1 MLKYIL
7 SLFLAVQCFIS
18 FGQVQVMD
26 KIIATVGGELILL
39 SELEEQ
45 FALALSQK
53 SDIPQNARCEILE
66 QLLTSKL
73 LINQSNLDSVEVG
86 DDEVENQLA
95 ARIDRILS
103 FMNNDIKQ
111 FEEYYGQS
119 VNDVKEQFRTDLKN
133 QLLTERMRGDIM
145 KDITITPSEVKSFF
159 SKIPKDS
166 LPYFNSEVEVG
177 EIVIVPKV
185 NDIQR
190 QITMDKL
197 EGIRKR
203 IVENNEDFA
212 VLAGKFSA
220 DGSAQTGGDLGW
232 ATRGKYVPEFEAAAY
247 KLEINEISDIVES
260 QFGFHLIQLMGRRG
274 NSINVRHI
282 LLRPEITEE
291 DFDLVRRKL
300 DSIRTLI
307 LKDSISFSF
316 AVKRFSFDK
325 AQSYNNDGRMVNP
338 VTGNTF
344 FEVGDLDPDIYFAI
358 DTLKLKGITA
368 PLEFRD
374 PSGEVQFHIIQL
386 QSKTPPHKANLLQDY
401 SKIQKAS
408 IESKKN
414 EYINLWIDDKIGSTF
429 IRLEQKY
436 STCPNLDIWINQSRG
451 AN

>member
-7 SLFLAVQCFIS
+7 SIFLAVKCFIS

-26 KIIATVGGELILL
+26 KIIATVGGELVLL

-53 SDIPQNARCEILE
+53 SDIPQNARCGILE

-73 LINQSNLDSVEVG
+73 LINQSKLDSIEVG

-133 QLLTERMRGDIM
+133 QLLSERMRGEIM

-166 LPYFNSEVEVG
+166 LPYFNSEVEIG
-177 EIVIVPKV
+177 EIVIIPKV
-185 NDIQR
+185 NDTQR
-190 QITMDKL
+190 QITMNKL

-247 KLEINEISDIVES
+247 KLDINEISEVVES

-291 DFDLVRRKL
+291 DFDVVRRKL

-316 AVKRFSFDK
+316 AVKRFSYDK

-358 DTLKLKGITA
+358 DTLKIKGMTA
-368 PLEFRD
+368 SLEFRD
-374 PSGEVQFHIIQL
+374 PSGEVQFHIIQM

-436 STCPNLDIWINQSRG
+436 ASCPTLDIWINQSRG

>member
-7 SLFLAVQCFIS
+7 SLFLAVQCFTS

-26 KIIATVGGELILL
+26 KIIATVGGELVLL

-73 LINQSNLDSVEVG
+73 LINQSKLDSIEVG

-133 QLLTERMRGDIM
+133 QLLSERMRSEIM

-166 LPYFNSEVEVG
+166 LPYFNSEVEIG

-185 NDIQR
+185 NDTQR
-190 QITMDKL
+190 QITMNKL

-203 IVENNEDFA
+203 ILENNEDFA
-212 VLAGKFSA
+212 DLAGKFSA

-358 DTLKLKGITA
+358 DTLKIKGMTA
-368 PLEFRD
+368 PIEFRD

-414 EYINLWIDDKIGSTF
+414 EYINTWIDDKISSTF

>member
-1 MLKYIL
+1 MAKNIF
-7 SLFLAVQCFIS
+7 LFLLLIWYLPGYS
-18 FGQVQVMD
+18 QVQVMD

-53 SDIPQNARCEILE
+53 GDIPQNARCEILE

-73 LINQSNLDSVEVG
+73 LINQSKLDSIEVG
-86 DDEVENQLA
+86 EEEVENQLA

-103 FMNNDIKQ
+103 FMNNDLKQ

-133 QLLTERMRGDIM
+133 QMLSEKMKGEIM
-145 KDITITPSEVKSFF
+145 KDISITPSEVKSFF

-166 LPYFNSEVEVG
+166 LPYFNSEVEIG
-177 EIVIVPKV
+177 EIVMVPKV
-185 NDIQR
+185 NDTQR
-190 QITMDKL
+190 QITINKL

-203 IVENNEDFA
+203 IIENKEDFA

-247 KLEINEISDIVES
+247 KLEINEISDVVES

-282 LLRPEITEE
+282 LLRPEITED
-291 DFDLVRRKL
+291 DFEMVRRKL
-300 DSIRTLI
+300 DSVRTLI
-307 LKDSISFSF
+307 LKDSITFSY
-316 AVKRFSFDK
+316 AVKKFSYDK

-358 DTLKLKGITA
+358 DTLKVKGITA
-368 PLEFRD
+368 PIEFRD

-414 EYINLWIDDKIGSTF
+414 DYINTWIDEKISSTF

-436 STCPNLDIWINQSRG
+436 GTCPNLNIWINQSRG

>member
-7 SLFLAVQCFIS
+7 SLFLAAHCFILS
-18 FGQVQVMD
+18 GQIQVMD
-26 KIIATVGGELILL
+26 KIIATVGGELVLL

-45 FALALSQK
+45 YALALSQK

-73 LINQSNLDSVEVG
+73 LINQSKLDSIEVG

-133 QLLTERMRGDIM
+133 QLLSERMRGDIM

-177 EIVIVPKV
+177 EIVIIPKV
-185 NDIQR
+185 NDTQR
-190 QITMDKL
+190 QITMNKL

-203 IVENNEDFA
+203 MIENNEDFA

-247 KLEINEISDIVES
+247 KLELNEISEVVES

-307 LKDSISFSF
+307 IQDSISFSY
-316 AVKRFSFDK
+316 AVKRFSYDK

-344 FEVGDLDPDIYFAI
+344 FEVGDLEPDIYFAV
-358 DTLKLKGITA
+358 DTLKIKGITA

-374 PSGEVQFHIIQL
+374 PSGEVQFHIIQM

-429 IRLEQKY
+429 VRLEQKY
-436 STCPNLDIWINQSRG
+436 SSCPTLDIWINQSRG

>member
-1 MLKYIL
+1 MFKYIL

-45 FALALSQK
+45 FALAMSQK

-73 LINQSNLDSVEVG
+73 LINQSKLDSIEVG

-133 QLLTERMRGDIM
+133 QLLSERMRSEIM
-145 KDITITPSEVKSFF
+145 KDITITPLRLNHFF
-159 SKIPKDS
+159 KNTKDS
-166 LPYFNSEVEVG
+166 LPYFNSEVEIG

-185 NDIQR
+185 NDTQR
-190 QITMDKL
+190 QITMNKL

-247 KLEINEISDIVES
+247 KLELNEISDVVES

-307 LKDSISFSF
+307 LNDSISFSF
-316 AVKRFSFDK
+316 AVKRFSYDK

-358 DTLKLKGITA
+358 DTLKVKGITG

-414 EYINLWIDDKIGSTF
+414 EYINSWIDDKISSTF

>member
-7 SLFLAVQCFIS
+7 SLLLFVTS
-18 FGQVQVMD
+18 FPAFSQIQVMD

-53 SDIPQNARCEILE
+53 GDIPQNARCEILE

-73 LINQSNLDSVEVG
+73 LINQSKLDSIEVG

-133 QLLTERMRGDIM
+133 QLLSEKMKSEIM

-166 LPYFNSEVEVG
+166 LPYFNSEVEIG
-177 EIVIVPKV
+177 EIVIIPKI

-190 QITMDKL
+190 QITMNKL

-247 KLEINEISDIVES
+247 KLDINELSDIVES

-274 NSINVRHI
+274 NSIKVRHI
-282 LLRPEITEE
+282 LLRPEIMEE

-300 DSIRTLI
+300 DSVRTLI
-307 LKDSISFSF
+307 NNDSITFSFS
-316 AVKRFSFDK
+316 VKRFSYDK

-358 DTLKLKGITA
+358 DTLKVKGLTA
-368 PLEFRD
+368 PIEFRD

-414 EYINLWIDDKIGSTF
+414 DYINSWIDEKIGTTF

-436 STCPNLDIWINQSRG
+436 GTCANLDIWINQSRG

>member
-7 SLFLAVQCFIS
+7 SLFLAAHCFILS
-18 FGQVQVMD
+18 GQIQVMD
-26 KIIATVGGELILL
+26 KIIATVGGELVLL

-45 FALALSQK
+45 YALALSQK

-73 LINQSNLDSVEVG
+73 LINQSKLDSIEVG

-133 QLLTERMRGDIM
+133 QLLSERMRGDIM

-177 EIVIVPKV
+177 EIVIIPKM
-185 NDIQR
+185 NDTQR
-190 QITMDKL
+190 QITMNKL

-203 IVENNEDFA
+203 MIENNEDFA

-247 KLEINEISDIVES
+247 KLELNEISEVVES

-307 LKDSISFSF
+307 IQDSISFSY
-316 AVKRFSFDK
+316 AVKRFSYDK

-344 FEVGDLDPDIYFAI
+344 FEVGDLEPDIYFAV
-358 DTLKLKGITA
+358 DTLKIKGITA

-374 PSGEVQFHIIQL
+374 PSGEVQFHIIQM

-429 IRLEQKY
+429 VRLEQKY
-436 STCPNLDIWINQSRG
+436 SSCPTLDIWINQSRG

>member
-7 SLFLAVQCFIS
+7 SIFLAVKCFIS

-26 KIIATVGGELILL
+26 KIIATVGGELVLL

-53 SDIPQNARCEILE
+53 SDIPQNARCGILE

-73 LINQSNLDSVEVG
+73 LINQSKLDSIEVG

-133 QLLTERMRGDIM
+133 QLLSEKMRGEIM
-145 KDITITPSEVKSFF
+145 KDITITPSEVKTFF

-166 LPYFNSEVEVG
+166 LPYFNSEVEIG
-177 EIVIVPKV
+177 EIVIIPKV
-185 NDIQR
+185 NDTQR
-190 QITMDKL
+190 QITMNKL

-247 KLEINEISDIVES
+247 KLDINEISEVVES

-291 DFDLVRRKL
+291 DFDVVRRKL

-316 AVKRFSFDK
+316 AVKRFSYDK

-358 DTLKLKGITA
+358 DTLKIKGMTA
-368 PLEFRD
+368 SLEFRD
-374 PSGEVQFHIIQL
+374 PSGEVEYYIIQM
-386 QSKTPPHKANLLQDY
+386 QSKTPPRKANWLQDY

-436 STCPNLDIWINQSRG
+436 ASCPTLDIWINQSRG

>member
-45 FALALSQK
+45 YALALSQK

-73 LINQSNLDSVEVG
+73 LINQSKLDSIEVG

-133 QLLTERMRGDIM
+133 QLLSERMRSEIM
-145 KDITITPSEVKSFF
+145 KDITITPAEVKSFF

-166 LPYFNSEVEVG
+166 LPYFNSEVEIG

-185 NDIQR
+185 NDTQR
-190 QITMDKL
+190 QITMNKL

-316 AVKRFSFDK
+316 AVKRFSYDK

-358 DTLKLKGITA
+358 DTLKIKGMTA

-414 EYINLWIDDKIGSTF
+414 EYINLWIDDKIESTF
-429 IRLEQKY
+429 IRLEKKY

>member
-73 LINQSNLDSVEVG
+73 LINQSKLDSVEVG

-177 EIVIVPKV
+177 EIFIVPKV
-185 NDIQR
+185 NYIQR
-190 QITMDKL
+190 QITMNKL

-203 IVENNEDFA
+203 IIENNEDFA

-247 KLEINEISDIVES
+247 KLEINEISDVVES

>member
-1 MLKYIL
+1 MSKYIL
-7 SLFLAVQCFIS
+7 ILFLFIQYFPVFS
-18 FGQVQVMD
+18 QVQVMD

-53 SDIPQNARCEILE
+53 GDIPQNARCEILE

-73 LINQSNLDSVEVG
+73 LINQSKLDSIEVG
-86 DDEVENQLA
+86 DEEVENQLA

-103 FMNNDIKQ
+103 FMNNDLKQ

-133 QLLTERMRGDIM
+133 QLLSEKMKGEIM
-145 KDITITPSEVKSFF
+145 KDITITPSEVKAFF

-166 LPYFNSEVEVG
+166 LPYFNSEVEIG

-185 NDIQR
+185 NDTQR
-190 QITMDKL
+190 QITMNKL

-203 IVENNEDFA
+203 IVENKEDFA

-247 KLEINEISDIVES
+247 KLEINEISEVVES

-282 LLRPEITEE
+282 LLRPEITED
-291 DFDLVRRKL
+291 DFEIVRRKL
-300 DSIRTLI
+300 DSVRTLI
-307 LKDSISFSF
+307 LNDSITFSY
-316 AVKRFSFDK
+316 AVKKFSYDK

-358 DTLKLKGITA
+358 DTLKVKGITA
-368 PLEFRD
+368 PIEFRD

-414 EYINLWIDDKIGSTF
+414 DYINTWIDEKISSTF
-429 IRLEQKY
+429 IRLEEKY
-436 STCPNLDIWINQSRG
+436 GTCPNLDIWINQSRG

>member
-7 SLFLAVQCFIS
+7 SLFLAAHCFILS
-18 FGQVQVMD
+18 GQIQVMD
-26 KIIATVGGELILL
+26 KIIATVGGELVLL

-45 FALALSQK
+45 YALALSQK

-73 LINQSNLDSVEVG
+73 LINQSKLDSIEVG

-133 QLLTERMRGDIM
+133 QLLSERMRGDIM

-177 EIVIVPKV
+177 EIVIIPKV
-185 NDIQR
+185 NDTQR
-190 QITMDKL
+190 QITMNKL

-203 IVENNEDFA
+203 MIENNEDFA

-247 KLEINEISDIVES
+247 KLELNEISEVVES

-307 LKDSISFSF
+307 IQDSISFSY
-316 AVKRFSFDK
+316 AVKRFSYDK

-344 FEVGDLDPDIYFAI
+344 FEVGDLEPDIYFAV
-358 DTLKLKGITA
+358 DTLKIKGMTA

-374 PSGEVQFHIIQL
+374 PSGEVQFHIIQM

-429 IRLEQKY
+429 VRLEQKY
-436 STCPNLDIWINQSRG
+436 SSCPTLDIWINQSRG

>member
-7 SLFLAVQCFIS
+7 SLFLAVQCFTS

-73 LINQSNLDSVEVG
+73 LINQSKLDSIEVG

-133 QLLTERMRGDIM
+133 QLLSERMRSEIM
-145 KDITITPSEVKSFF
+145 KDITITPAEVKSFF

-166 LPYFNSEVEVG
+166 LPYFNSEVEIG

-185 NDIQR
+185 NDTQR
-190 QITMDKL
+190 QITMNKL

-203 IVENNEDFA
+203 ILENNEDFA
-212 VLAGKFSA
+212 DLAGKFSA

-358 DTLKLKGITA
+358 DTLKIKGMTA
-368 PLEFRD
+368 PIEFRD

-414 EYINLWIDDKIGSTF
+414 EYINTWIDDKISSTF

>member
-7 SLFLAVQCFIS
+7 SLFLAAHCFILS
-18 FGQVQVMD
+18 GQIQVMD
-26 KIIATVGGELILL
+26 KIIATVGGELVLL

-45 FALALSQK
+45 YALALSQK

-73 LINQSNLDSVEVG
+73 LINQSKLDSIEVG

-133 QLLTERMRGDIM
+133 QLLSERMRGDIM

-177 EIVIVPKV
+177 EIVIIPKV
-185 NDIQR
+185 NDTQR
-190 QITMDKL
+190 QITMNKL

-203 IVENNEDFA
+203 MIENNEDFA

-247 KLEINEISDIVES
+247 KLELNEISEVVES

-307 LKDSISFSF
+307 IQDSISFSY
-316 AVKRFSFDK
+316 AVKRFSYDK

-344 FEVGDLDPDIYFAI
+344 FEVGDLEPDIYFAV
-358 DTLKLKGITA
+358 DTLKIKGITA

-374 PSGEVQFHIIQL
+374 PSGEVQFHIIQM

-414 EYINLWIDDKIGSTF
+414 EYINLWTDDKIGSTF
-429 IRLEQKY
+429 VRLEQKY
-436 STCPNLDIWINQSRG
+436 SSCPTLDIWINQSRG

>member
-7 SLFLAVQCFIS
+7 SLFLAAHCFILS
-18 FGQVQVMD
+18 GQIQVMD
-26 KIIATVGGELILL
+26 KIIATVGGELVLL

-45 FALALSQK
+45 YALALSQK

-73 LINQSNLDSVEVG
+73 LINQSKLDSIEVG

-133 QLLTERMRGDIM
+133 QLLSERMRGDIM

-177 EIVIVPKV
+177 EIVIIPKM
-185 NDIQR
+185 NDTQR
-190 QITMDKL
+190 QITMNKL

-203 IVENNEDFA
+203 MIENNEDFA

-247 KLEINEISDIVES
+247 KLELNEISEVVES

-307 LKDSISFSF
+307 IQDSISFSY
-316 AVKRFSFDK
+316 AVKRFSYDK

-338 VTGNTF
+338 LTGNTF
-344 FEVGDLDPDIYFAI
+344 FEVGDLEPDIYFAV
-358 DTLKLKGITA
+358 DTLKIKGITA

-374 PSGEVQFHIIQL
+374 PSGEVQFHIIQM

-429 IRLEQKY
+429 VRLEQKY
-436 STCPNLDIWINQSRG
+436 SSCPTLDIWINQSRG

>member
-1 MLKYIL
+1 MEKYIL
-7 SLFLAVQCFIS
+7 TILFTVLVAFGY
-18 FGQVQVMD
+18 GQVQVMD
-26 KIIATVGGELILL
+26 KIIVTVGGELVLL

-45 FALALSQK
+45 YALALSQK
-53 SDIPQNARCEILE
+53 ADLPPNARCEILE
-66 QLLTSKL
+66 QLMTSKL
-73 LINQSNLDSVEVG
+73 LINQSKLDSVEVG
-86 DDEVENQLA
+86 DDEVENQLS
-95 ARIDRILS
+95 ARIERILS

-133 QLLTERMRGDIM
+133 QLLSERMKSEIM

-159 SKIPKDS
+159 AKIPKDS
-166 LPYFNSEVEVG
+166 LPYFNSEVEIG
-177 EIVIVPKV
+177 EIVIVPKL

-190 QITMDKL
+190 QITVNKL

-212 VLAGKFSA
+212 VLASKFSA
-220 DGSAQTGGDLGW
+220 DGSAQSGGDLGW

-247 KLEINEISDIVES
+247 KLELNEISEVVES
-260 QFGFHLIQLMGRRG
+260 QFGFHLIQLMDRRG
-274 NSINVRHI
+274 NSIKVRHI

-291 DFDLVRRKL
+291 DFEIVRRKL

-307 LKDSISFSF
+307 LNDSISFSY

-358 DTLKLKGITA
+358 DTLKVKGITA
-368 PLEFRD
+368 PIEFKD
-374 PSGEVQFHIIQL
+374 QSGEVQFHIIQL

-401 SKIQKAS
+401 SKIQKAA

-414 EYINLWIDDKIGSTF
+414 EYINTWIDGKIGTTF
-429 IRLEQKY
+429 IRMEKKY
-436 STCPNLDIWINQSRG
+436 ATCPNLDIWINQSRG

>member
-73 LINQSNLDSVEVG
+73 LINQSKLDSVEVG

-190 QITMDKL
+190 QITMNKL

-247 KLEINEISDIVES
+247 KLEIN
-260 QFGFHLIQLMGRRG
+260 
-274 NSINVRHI
+274 
-282 LLRPEITEE
+282 
-291 DFDLVRRKL
+291 
-300 DSIRTLI
+300 
-307 LKDSISFSF
+307 
-316 AVKRFSFDK
+316 
-325 AQSYNNDGRMVNP
+325 
-338 VTGNTF
+338 
-344 FEVGDLDPDIYFAI
+344 
-358 DTLKLKGITA
+358 
-368 PLEFRD
+368 
-374 PSGEVQFHIIQL
+374 
-386 QSKTPPHKANLLQDY
+386 
-401 SKIQKAS
+401 
-408 IESKKN
+408 
-414 EYINLWIDDKIGSTF
+414 
-429 IRLEQKY
+429 
-436 STCPNLDIWINQSRG
+436 
-451 AN
+451 

>member
-53 SDIPQNARCEILE
+53 SDIPKNARCEILE

-73 LINQSNLDSVEVG
+73 LINQSKLDSVEVG

-133 QLLTERMRGDIM
+133 QLLSERMRGEIM

-166 LPYFNSEVEVG
+166 LPYFNSEVEIG

-190 QITMDKL
+190 QITMNKL

-203 IVENNEDFA
+203 IIENNEDFA

-274 NSINVRHI
+274 NSIKVRHI

-291 DFDLVRRKL
+291 DFDVVRRKL
-300 DSIRTLI
+300 DSVRILI

-358 DTLKLKGITA
+358 DTLKVKGMTA
-368 PLEFRD
+368 PIEFRD
-374 PSGEVQFHIIQL
+374 PSGEVQFHVIQM

>member
-7 SLFLAVQCFIS
+7 SLFLAIHCFILS
-18 FGQVQVMD
+18 AQIQVMD
-26 KIIATVGGELILL
+26 KIIATVGGELVLL

-53 SDIPQNARCEILE
+53 SDVPQNARCEILE

-73 LINQSNLDSVEVG
+73 LINQSKLDSIEVG

-133 QLLTERMRGDIM
+133 QLLSERMRGEIM

-166 LPYFNSEVEVG
+166 LPYFNSEVEIG
-177 EIVIVPKV
+177 EIVIIPKV
-185 NDIQR
+185 NDTQR
-190 QITMDKL
+190 QITMNKL

-247 KLEINEISDIVES
+247 KLDINEISEVVES

-307 LKDSISFSF
+307 IQDSISFSF
-316 AVKRFSFDK
+316 AVKRFSYDK

-344 FEVGDLDPDIYFAI
+344 FEVGDLEPDIYFAI
-358 DTLKLKGITA
+358 DTLKIKGMTA

-374 PSGEVQFHIIQL
+374 PSGEVQFHFIQM

-436 STCPNLDIWINQSRG
+436 ASCPTLDIWINQSRG
-451 AN
+451 TN

>member
-45 FALALSQK
+45 YALALSQK

-73 LINQSNLDSVEVG
+73 LINQSKLDSIEVG

-111 FEEYYGQS
+111 FEESYGQS

-133 QLLTERMRGDIM
+133 QLLSERMRSEIM
-145 KDITITPSEVKSFF
+145 KDITITPAEVKSFF

-166 LPYFNSEVEVG
+166 LPYFNSEVEIG

-185 NDIQR
+185 NDTQR
-190 QITMDKL
+190 QITMNKL

-316 AVKRFSFDK
+316 AVKRFSYDK

-358 DTLKLKGITA
+358 DTLKIKGMTA

-414 EYINLWIDDKIGSTF
+414 EYINLWIDDKIESTF
-429 IRLEQKY
+429 IRLEKKY

>member
-7 SLFLAVQCFIS
+7 SLFLAVQCFTS

-26 KIIATVGGELILL
+26 KIIATVGGELVLL

-73 LINQSNLDSVEVG
+73 LINQSKLDSIEVG

-133 QLLTERMRGDIM
+133 QLLSERMRSEIM

-166 LPYFNSEVEVG
+166 LPYFNSEVEIG

-185 NDIQR
+185 NDTQR
-190 QITMDKL
+190 QITMNKL

-203 IVENNEDFA
+203 ILENNEDFA
-212 VLAGKFSA
+212 DLAGKFSA

-316 AVKRFSFDK
+316 AVKRFSYDK

-358 DTLKLKGITA
+358 DTLKIKGMTA

-414 EYINLWIDDKIGSTF
+414 EYINTWIDDKISSTF

>member
-73 LINQSNLDSVEVG
+73 LINQSKLDSVEVG

-133 QLLTERMRGDIM
+133 QLLSERMRGEIM

-166 LPYFNSEVEVG
+166 LPYFNSEVEIG

-190 QITMDKL
+190 QITMNKL

-203 IVENNEDFA
+203 IIENNEDFA

-274 NSINVRHI
+274 NSIKVRHI

-291 DFDLVRRKL
+291 DFDVVRRKL
-300 DSIRTLI
+300 DSVRILI

-358 DTLKLKGITA
+358 DTLKIKGMTA
-368 PLEFRD
+368 PIEFRD
-374 PSGEVQFHIIQL
+374 PSGEVQFHVIQM

>member
-73 LINQSNLDSVEVG
+73 LINQSKLDSIEVG

-133 QLLTERMRGDIM
+133 QLLSERMRSEIM
-145 KDITITPSEVKSFF
+145 KDITITPAEVKSFF

-166 LPYFNSEVEVG
+166 LPYFNSEVEIG

-185 NDIQR
+185 NDTQR
-190 QITMDKL
+190 QITMNKL

-203 IVENNEDFA
+203 ILENNEDFA
-212 VLAGKFSA
+212 DLARKFSA

-358 DTLKLKGITA
+358 DTLKIKGMTA

-414 EYINLWIDDKIGSTF
+414 EYINTWIDSKIESTF

>member
-26 KIIATVGGELILL
+26 KIIATVGGELVLL

-73 LINQSNLDSVEVG
+73 LINQSKLDSIEVG

-133 QLLTERMRGDIM
+133 QLLSERMRSEIM

-166 LPYFNSEVEVG
+166 LPYFNSEVEIG

-185 NDIQR
+185 NDTQR
-190 QITMDKL
+190 QITMNKL

-203 IVENNEDFA
+203 ILENNEDFA

-358 DTLKLKGITA
+358 DTLKIKGMTA

-374 PSGEVQFHIIQL
+374 PSGEVQFHIIQM

-414 EYINLWIDDKIGSTF
+414 EYINTWIDSKIESTF